1 MGFRTWF
8 GGVRAKIRKALGK
21 LPPLEVVWRERRA
34 YAAALLAL
42 GDKAQALE
50 PEQIADL
57 EYVRLAAR
65 AAQFVADASGEEKL
79 QEVVSTL
86 RAAWGAVGIAD
97 RVFDTWWID
106 YGRPFLDAYVR
117 EVKAADAWIPPA

>member
-8 GGVRAKIRKALGK
+8 GGVRATIRAALGK

-42 GDKAQALE
+42 GDKTAALE

-65 AAQFVADASGEEKL
+65 AAQFAADATGQEKL

-97 RVFDTWWID
+97 RVFDNWWID

>member
-8 GGVRAKIRKALGK
+8 GGVRATIRAAPGQ

-42 GDKAQALE
+42 GDKTAALE

-65 AAQFVADASGEEKL
+65 AAQFAADATGQEKL

-97 RVFDTWWID
+97 RVFDNWWID
-106 YGRPFLDAYVR
+106 YGRPFLDAYAR